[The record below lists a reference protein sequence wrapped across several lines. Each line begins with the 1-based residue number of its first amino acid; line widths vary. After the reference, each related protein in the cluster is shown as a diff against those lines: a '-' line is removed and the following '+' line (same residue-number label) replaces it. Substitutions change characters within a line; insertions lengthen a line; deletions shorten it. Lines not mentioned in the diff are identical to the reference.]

1 VNFATLLDAIYPSTC
16 LGCRSR
22 GPALCDACR
31 PARSER
37 VRFARAGLDIV
48 AVGAYAGT
56 FRRAILAFKRGR
68 RDAIG
73 SLAELLAESLAAA
86 DVSWDTIIVPVP
98 TTASRA
104 LERGFDQGAAL
115 AREVA
120 VRDARPVLSVLQ
132 KRSRNPQRG
141 RSRIERLRA
150 VNRFAVAAP
159 SLVENASV
167 VLIDDVVTTGA
178 TLADC
183 AAALR
188 ASGARVLG
196 AFVLAHA

>member
-1 VNFATLLDAIYPSTC
+1 
-16 LGCRSR
+16 
-22 GPALCDACR
+22 
-31 PARSER
+31 
-37 VRFARAGLDIV
+37 
-48 AVGAYAGT
+48 
-56 FRRAILAFKRGR
+56 
-68 RDAIG
+68 
-73 SLAELLAESLAAA
+73 
-86 DVSWDTIIVPVP
+86 
-98 TTASRA
+98 
-104 LERGFDQGAAL
+104 
-115 AREVA
+115 
-120 VRDARPVLSVLQ
+120 
-132 KRSRNPQRG
+132 
-141 RSRIERLRA
+141 LRA